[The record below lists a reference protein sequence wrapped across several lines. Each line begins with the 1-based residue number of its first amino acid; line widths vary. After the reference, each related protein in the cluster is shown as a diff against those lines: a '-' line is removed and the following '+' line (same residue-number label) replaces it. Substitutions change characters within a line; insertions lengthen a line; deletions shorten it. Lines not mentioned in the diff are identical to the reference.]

1 MKGDK
6 NSETLEVEAVECEK
20 PTTSSSEYEKKIPEK
35 STFDGPYTAD
45 LGK

>member
-6 NSETLEVEAVECEK
+6 NSKTLEVESEK
-20 PTTSSSEYEKKIPEK
+20 PTTSTSEYEKKNPNK

-45 LGK
+45 LDK